1 MVVNIFEFLRF
12 FVVIIIKD
20 LEIKLLLLEEEL
32 EKGIEI
38 EEKIVDDF

>member
-1 MVVNIFEFLRF
+1 MVNIFEFLRF